1 MAVRNQHRAT
11 PQRCPNSTT
20 PTHRVSGFIPQRPA
34 SMAASE
40 RFDPGNHIISAV
52 TLEGHPLAGWR
63 YWRVYSIG
71 ANDVVIETGAYDQ
84 PGPGLKNYV
93 GYYLGQGTV
102 SQGWREYMQFILRDL
117 HASQGTHLRS
127 SLGGIPLMFLPS
139 KPYNPNSLM
148 DGYWDYWGDFT
159 NYILTDVC
167 GSGSCH

>member
-1 MAVRNQHRAT
+1 
-11 PQRCPNSTT
+11 
-20 PTHRVSGFIPQRPA
+20 
-34 SMAASE
+34 MAASE